1 MPKFDPDKFKPG
13 YTPQIVKKGNE
24 EYAIVV
30 SGVQDTGLCGK
41 YWGSLDPI
49 KPRKRNATQTYEA
62 SWSALEGSHESK
74 TVMQKGMYSLTPL
87 NFRRR
92 RSGINTRQESNYVDN
107 GAVEEVASAFPSS
120 QAQEGEPVAPGLISP
135 QLSLG
140 RKELEEESLYCFCRQ
155 ESSDDM
161 LGCDFCPEWYHPK
174 CLKISDTKVRELV
187 QQENWKCPKCSC
199 EKSPRGE
206 KNLE

>member
-1 MPKFDPDKFKPG
+1 M
-13 YTPQIVKKGNE
+13 KKGNE

-62 SWSALEGSHESK
+62 SWSALDGSHESK

-87 NFRRR
+87 NSRRR
-92 RSGINTRQESNYVDN
+92 RNGENPISTASSTDGI
-107 GAVEEVASAFPSS
+107 
-120 QAQEGEPVAPGLISP
+120 
-135 QLSLG
+135 G

-199 EKSPRGE
+199 EKSTQEE